1 MRIQSRIFVSDGFDC
16 SKISVLD
23 PVVVAR
29 ASGQPAVADNLRLHM
44 DDKFLSTSTSPQLA
58 RKRPF
63 DSEGDSQAQIN
74 QPPKKK
80 ARMITTSKVR
90 RPLETTIQHTEK
102 GGGNP
107 DLPPRVCFSKVSL
120 PSGKVSKAVK
130 TFESLIVYP
139 KTISPPLTPRKEKDV
154 AIS

>member
-1 MRIQSRIFVSDGFDC
+1 MD
-16 SKISVLD
+16 
-23 PVVVAR
+23 
-29 ASGQPAVADNLRLHM
+29 DNL
-44 DDKFLSTSTSPQLA
+44 LSASTQLA

-80 ARMITTSKVR
+80 ARMIVTSKDR
-90 RPLETTIQHTEK
+90 RPDTVIQNAEK
-102 GGGNP
+102 GDGDP

>member
-1 MRIQSRIFVSDGFDC
+1 VN
-16 SKISVLD
+16 
-23 PVVVAR
+23 
-29 ASGQPAVADNLRLHM
+29 GQPPVADNLRLKM
-44 DDKFLSTSTSPQLA
+44 DGNFHLDSTQLS

-80 ARMITTSKVR
+80 ARIIATSKDR
-90 RPLETTIQHTEK
+90 RQETTVQNAERV
-102 GGGNP
+102 GGKP
-107 DLPPRVCFSKVSL
+107 DLLAPRVCFPKISL

-130 TFESLIVYP
+130 TFERLIAHP
-139 KTISPPLTPRKEKDV
+139 KAISPPVTPRKEKDI